1 MVDKPDTSNITQLS
15 SKAMKEIEK
24 LNYFDSKAVQTMFR
38 TVLRNHY
45 NLIRMIDNKASII
58 LTINSIIISLLMGV
72 MFMAPPDARA
82 VIQFGSKLLLNFGM
96 GSMVFALLAMLP
108 HRYKKNK
115 ENNYSGTLYAGSFS
129 KFSFTQFKT
138 EMDRIMSS
146 GNNTYNEMI
155 QDLYALG
162 KSISIKQRL
171 IWVSVLLFL
180 IGLVGAILHAL
191 SNGVF
196 IEQVLLNN

>member
-1 MVDKPDTSNITQLS
+1 MDQLN
-15 SKAMKEIEK
+15 SKAKKELKK
-24 LNYFDSKAVQTMFR
+24 LDYFDSKAVQTMFR

-45 NLIRMIDNKASII
+45 NLIRMVDNKASII
-58 LTINSIIISLLMGV
+58 LTINSIIITLLMGV
-72 MFMAPPDARA
+72 MYMAPSETRA

-108 HRYKKNK
+108 HRYMKNK
-115 ENNYSGTLYAGSFS
+115 ENNYRGTLYAGSFS
-129 KFSFTQFKT
+129 KLSFTEYKT

-162 KSISIKQRL
+162 KSISIKQKI
-171 IWVSVLLFL
+171 IWVSVILFL
-180 IGLVGAILHAL
+180 IGLIGAILHAL
-191 SNGVF
+191 TNGIF
-196 IEQVLLNN
+196 IEQILINN

>member
-1 MVDKPDTSNITQLS
+1 MDQLN
-15 SKAMKEIEK
+15 SKAKKELKK
-24 LNYFDSKAVQTMFR
+24 LDYFDSKAVQTMFR

-45 NLIRMIDNKASII
+45 NLIRMVDNKASII
-58 LTINSIIISLLMGV
+58 LTINSIIITLLMGV
-72 MFMAPPDARA
+72 MYMAPSETRA

-108 HRYKKNK
+108 HRYMKNK
-115 ENNYSGTLYAGSFS
+115 ENNYRGTLYAGSFS
-129 KFSFTQFKT
+129 KLSFTEYKT

-162 KSISIKQRL
+162 KSISIKQKM
-171 IWVSVLLFL
+171 IWVAVILFL
-180 IGLVGAILHAL
+180 IGLIGAILHAL
-191 SNGVF
+191 TNGIF
-196 IEQVLLNN
+196 IEQILINN

>member
-1 MVDKPDTSNITQLS
+1 MDQLN
-15 SKAMKEIEK
+15 SKATKELKK
-24 LNYFDSKAVQTMFR
+24 LDYFDSKAVQTMFR

-45 NLIRMIDNKASII
+45 NLIRMVDNKASII
-58 LTINSIIISLLMGV
+58 LTINSIIITLLMGV
-72 MFMAPPDARA
+72 MYMAPSETRA

-108 HRYKKNK
+108 HRYMKNK
-115 ENNYSGTLYAGSFS
+115 ENNYRGTLYAGSFS
-129 KFSFTQFKT
+129 KLSFTEYKT

-162 KSISIKQRL
+162 KSISIKQKI
-171 IWVSVLLFL
+171 IWVSVILFL
-180 IGLVGAILHAL
+180 IGLIGAILHAL
-191 SNGVF
+191 TNGIF
-196 IEQVLLNN
+196 IEQILINN

>member
-1 MVDKPDTSNITQLS
+1 MDQLN
-15 SKAMKEIEK
+15 SKAKKELKK
-24 LNYFDSKAVQTMFR
+24 LDYFDSKAVQTMFR

-45 NLIRMIDNKASII
+45 NLIRMVDNKASII
-58 LTINSIIISLLMGV
+58 LTINSIIITLLMGV
-72 MFMAPPDARA
+72 MYMAPSETRA

-108 HRYKKNK
+108 HRYMKNK
-115 ENNYSGTLYAGSFS
+115 ENNYRGTLYAGSFS
-129 KFSFTQFKT
+129 KLSFTEYKT

-162 KSISIKQRL
+162 KSISIKQKI
-171 IWVSVLLFL
+171 IWVSVILFL
-180 IGLVGAILHAL
+180 IGLIGAILHAL
-191 SNGVF
+191 TNGIF
-196 IEQVLLNN
+196 IEQILINNLSLIHI